1 MMIDRAALLA
11 AYDALRP
18 WVPADPAPGLS
29 LGRQGLVV
37 REVGQHR
44 GFIDTAR
51 DVC

>member
-29 LGRQGLVV
+29 LERQGLVV